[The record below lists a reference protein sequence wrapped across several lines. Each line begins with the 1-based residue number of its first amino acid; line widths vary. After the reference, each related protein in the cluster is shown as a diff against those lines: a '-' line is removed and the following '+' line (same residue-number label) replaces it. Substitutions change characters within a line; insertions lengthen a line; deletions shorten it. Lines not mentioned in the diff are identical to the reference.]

1 MHRAQALQSSRG
13 LGSMGIHSYLVACL
27 VFACWDASLLAQASD
42 RPPLTG
48 FAASRVGWELEYEA
62 RLQKLVSPAREREFL
77 RFLTSVPHPAGSEGD
92 KKISQYIFDRFQ
104 EFGLK
109 PEMVEYEVLLSY
121 PVGAKVEIVGPEPV
135 KLARPEVPYPDDP
148 DTALEDI
155 FTRIPWNAYS
165 PSADLTL
172 PVVYANFG
180 RAEDYDELARQGVEV
195 KGKIVLARYFKGYRG
210 GKSLEAEKRGVAALL
225 LYSDPMEDGYFQG
238 DAYPKGPWGPAEH
251 FQRGATVYDFLIPGD
266 PLTPGWASTADA
278 RRLPESEATVLPKIP
293 MIPLSARDAAEILAR
308 LDGPAVP
315 KGWQGALPLTYH
327 LGGNLLIHFATET
340 KRVRTKIWNVIG
352 TLAGS
357 EEPEK
362 FVLLSNHHDAWVYG
376 AVDPASGTA
385 SMLEL
390 ARALGEL
397 AREGWRP
404 RRSIVFGS
412 WDAEEYTLTGS
423 TEWGEQF
430 ADRIRQNA
438 IACLNVDASTSGDK
452 FAASASPLLRK
463 LIWEATQGVED
474 PVHRV
479 PVYQRWQEAGR
490 RESIRSYAVSG
501 GAGSPQSREAG
512 RPEIQILGSGSDY
525 TVFFNHLGIPSLD
538 MIFDGPYGVYH
549 SLYDNFYWMSH
560 FGDPTFDYHA
570 AMSRLWGVMALRLA
584 NADILPFDLSA
595 YAEDLLAYA
604 GSLKEYASKEF
615 AARHLDGVAAEAR
628 KLKQAAAAAEK
639 RIRNI
644 LARPSRS
651 FGTIGARLPE
661 GQAGNP
667 EQSLLRKMREEMR
680 QLEQDLLNQ
689 DGLPGRPWFKHLVYA
704 PLPSYEAETLPGV
717 REALLERD
725 EGRAA
730 AQAQLLRRA
739 IRNMTARMRALG
751 K

>member
-1 MHRAQALQSSRG
+1 MHQAEARQSSRG
-13 LGSMGIHSYLVACL
+13 LGSMRIRRYFVVCL
-27 VFACWDASLLAQASD
+27 AFACWDASLLAQTNSRA
-42 RPPLTG
+42 PLTG
-48 FAASRVGWELEYEA
+48 FAASRVGWEMAYEA

-92 KKISQYIFDRFQ
+92 KKISQYIFERFQ

-121 PVGAKVEIVGPEPV
+121 PVRTTVEIIGPEPV
-135 KLARPEVPYPDDP
+135 KLARPEVAYPDDP
-148 DTALEDI
+148 DTLVEDI

-180 RAEDYDELARQGVEV
+180 RAEDYEELARQGVEV

-238 DAYPKGPWGPAEH
+238 DTYPKGPWGPAEH
-251 FQRGATVYDFLIPGD
+251 FQRGANVYDFLIPGD
-266 PLTPGWASTADA
+266 PLTPGWASTADSKRIA
-278 RRLPESEATVLPKIP
+278 ESEATILPRIP
-293 MIPLSARDAAEILAR
+293 MIPLSSRDAAEIFAR
-308 LDGPAVP
+308 LDGQVVP

-327 LGGNLLIHFATET
+327 LGENLRIHFATEM
-340 KRVRTKIWNVIG
+340 KRVRTKIWNVVG
-352 TLAGS
+352 TIEGT

-376 AVDPASGTA
+376 AVDPSSGTA

-390 ARALGEL
+390 GRALGEL

-452 FAASASPLLRK
+452 FAASASPLLRS
-463 LIWEATQGVED
+463 LIWEATQAVED
-474 PVHRV
+474 PIHRV
-479 PVYQRWQEAGR
+479 PVYQRWHEAGR
-490 RESIRSYAVSG
+490 RESVRSYAVSS
-501 GAGSPQSREAG
+501 GAGNAS

-549 SLYDNFYWMSH
+549 SVYDNFYWMSH

-570 AMSRLWGVMALRLA
+570 AMSRLWGVMAIRLA

-595 YAEDLLAYA
+595 YADDLVGYA
-604 GSLKEYASKEF
+604 DSLKERASKEF
-615 AARHLDGVAAEAR
+615 AARHLDGIAAEAR

-639 RIRNI
+639 RIRKI
-644 LARPSRS
+644 LARPDA
-651 FGTIGARLPE
+651 IGASLPV
-661 GQAGNP
+661 GQAGSP
-667 EQSLLRKMREEMR
+667 GQESLLRKLREEMR
-680 QLEQDLLNQ
+680 RLEQNLLSQ
-689 DGLPGRPWFKHLVYA
+689 DGLPGRPWFKHMVYA

-717 REALLERD
+717 REALLAKD
-725 EGRAA
+725 EGQAA
-730 AQAQLLRRA
+730 AQALLLRRA
-739 IRNMTARMRALG
+739 IRSMTARMQALG

>member
-1 MHRAQALQSSRG
+1 MKIRR
-13 LGSMGIHSYLVACL
+13 YLVFYLAC
-27 VFACWDASLLAQASD
+27 ACWALPLLAQPSR
-42 RPPLTG
+42 RPPLSG
-48 FAASRVGWELEYEA
+48 FAASRAGWELEYEA
-62 RLQKLVSPAREREFL
+62 GLQKLISPPREREFL
-77 RFLTSVPHPAGSEGD
+77 RFLTSIPHPAGSEGD
-92 KKISQYIFDRFQ
+92 KKISQYIFDRFR

-109 PEMVEYEVLLSY
+109 TEMAEYEVLLSY
-121 PVGAKVEIVGPEPV
+121 PVSTQVEIVTPEPV
-135 KLARPEVPYPDDP
+135 KLARPEVAYPDDL
-148 DTALEDI
+148 DTAVEDI

-180 RAEDYDELARQGVEV
+180 RVEDYEELARRGVEV

-238 DAYPKGPWGPAEH
+238 DAYPRGSWGPVEH
-251 FQRGATVYDFLIPGD
+251 FQRGASVYDFLIPGD
-266 PLTPGWASTADA
+266 PLTPGWASTAEA
-278 RRLPESEATVLPKIP
+278 KRIAESEATILPKIP
-293 MIPLSARDAAEILAR
+293 MVPLSSRDAAEIFAR

-315 KGWQGALPLTYH
+315 KGWQGALPFTYH
-327 LGGNLLIHFATET
+327 LGGNLRIHFATEM

-352 TLAGS
+352 TIEGT

-390 ARALGEL
+390 ARAMGEM

-430 ADRIRQNA
+430 ADRVSKNA

-463 LIWEATQGVED
+463 LIWEATRAVED

-479 PVYQRWQEAGR
+479 PVYERWREAGR
-490 RESIRSYAVSG
+490 EESIRSYAVSG
-501 GAGSPQSREAG
+501 AASRTRSREAG

-525 TVFFNHLGIPSLD
+525 TVFFNHLGIASLD

-549 SLYDNFYWMSH
+549 SVYDDFYWMSH

-584 NADILPFDLSA
+584 NADVLPFDLSA
-595 YAEDLLAYA
+595 YADDLVAYA
-604 GSLKEYASKEF
+604 GSLKKYASKEF
-615 AARHLDGVAAEAR
+615 GARHLDGIAAEAR

-639 RIRNI
+639 RIHGI
-644 LARPSRS
+644 LAQTPKRQAE
-651 FGTIGARLPE
+651 TL
-661 GQAGNP
+661 GQR
-667 EQSLLRKMREEMR
+667 EIFLRRMREEMR
-680 QLEQDLLNQ
+680 RLEQDLLSE
-689 DGLPGRPWFKHLVYA
+689 DGLPDRPWFKHLVYA

-717 REALLERD
+717 REALLKKD
-725 EGRAA
+725 EKQAA
-730 AQAQLLRRA
+730 AQALLLQRA
-739 IRNMTARMRALG
+739 IRKMTARMQTLAR
-751 K
+751 